1 VQDDNPFKF
10 FPLASPATQP
20 GWYAVGLAVTF
31 VLMFIINFTVFMPVS
46 VYAPDA
52 WWRQTLL
59 PFYGIFMMLCG
70 LAAGVTGLIAVVR
83 KHERSCLVWLT
94 ILPGALVLFFLLGE
108 FLVPH

>member
-1 VQDDNPFKF
+1 MTTHSSFSLWQR
-10 FPLASPATQP
+10 PATQP